1 MNDAIEH
8 LLSKTRDAQALGH
21 PGPMSTGEALAV
33 ALILDRP
40 DWLAEMD
47 YTLADAIGRIDRG
60 WLAAIPEVAKQFRNE
75 RNEAAYAAAVKAKA
89 DKLAEVTGG
98 DDERLDFAAE
108 LVTYGHAPGY
118 RDATLV
124 FNLRPIGR
132 GERPAFRADIRIRP
146 EDGEAIVSHILDV
159 HRSAWGRST
168 GRPPI
173 DVKPDETRPRWIDRT

>member
-1 MNDAIEH
+1 MNDAVNH
-8 LLSKTRDAQALGH
+8 LLAKTRDAQALGH
-21 PGPMSTGEALAV
+21 PGRMSTGEALAV

-47 YTLADAIGRIDRG
+47 YTLAEAIGRIDRS
-60 WLAAIPEVAKQFRNE
+60 WLAAIPEVAKLFRKE
-75 RNEAAYAAAVKAKA
+75 RDEAAYSAAEKAKA
-89 DKLAEVTGG
+89 AKLAQVVAS
-98 DDERLDFAAE
+98 DDDRLDFAAE

-118 RDATLV
+118 RDTTLV
-124 FNLRPIGR
+124 FNLRPIG
-132 GERPAFRADIRIRP
+132 GEDRPAFRADIRIRP

-173 DVKPDETRPRWIDRT
+173 DVKPNEQRPRWIDRA